1 MEERE
6 RGRKREIR
14 LAREFFFEIS
24 DIKGGT
30 KLRLKHGI
38 KVGGEAEPGTLLGQ
52 TMEQQFG
59 TKCGKLFS

>member
-6 RGRKREIR
+6 REEERDK
-14 LAREFFFEIS
+14 ACQEFFFEIS